1 MRLLIDGDLLEVGVE
16 CAVESG
22 RGELLLGVVGEA
34 LTVEGI
40 LEMLQGQGIVE
51 LMGRLGWT
59 TCSVE
64 EAHTMSAS
72 VMAVALLARGA
83 AVLKPAAATRATMD
97 WEYFIVGIL

>member
-51 LMGRLGWT
+51 LMGRLG
-59 TCSVE
+59 
-64 EAHTMSAS
+64 
-72 VMAVALLARGA
+72 
-83 AVLKPAAATRATMD
+83 
-97 WEYFIVGIL
+97 